1 MNSRSSPKFQDQ
13 PAKRRRRSHI
23 FSRALHDH
31 YLEPEWVDVG
41 LFRSEK
47 FDRRRLLT
55 DACCGIGRVAE
66 AAKAAGYKVEACDIV
81 DRGYPGT
88 KVADFLKRTA
98 PTTQV
103 ACNPPFNAVEAFAR
117 HALLDLGATKIAL
130 ICPVARLNAARWLK
144 ELPLRRV
151 LLLSPRPSM
160 PPAYVILRG
169 EKPKGGR
176 MDFCWLIFERGH
188 NGPAEVGWLHRD
200 GNKGENGK

>member
-1 MNSRSSPKFQDQ
+1 MIAHRQPDNQDH

-41 LFRSEK
+41 LFRAEE

-88 KVADFLKRTA
+88 KVSDFLRRTA

-103 ACNPPFNAVEAFAR
+103 ACNPPFNEVESFAN
-117 HALLDLGATKIAL
+117 HALLDLHADKVAL
-130 ICPVARLNAARWLK
+130 IFPTARLQQ
-144 ELPLRRV
+144 
-151 LLLSPRPSM
+151 
-160 PPAYVILRG
+160 
-169 EKPKGGR
+169 
-176 MDFCWLIFERGH
+176 
-188 NGPAEVGWLHRD
+188 
-200 GNKGENGK
+200 